1 MKGRLAAALLA
12 ASAAVSLASCGGDDA
27 EVKAL
32 LERAFDKPIGSA
44 VVTADVEVGIEGVEE
59 LGDPIRLKVSGP
71 YRSGGD
77 DALPTFDWDVSFS
90 GGGQTIAGNLL
101 STSENVFVSFGGTAY
116 ELGEET
122 VSRFNE
128 DLASERAGSEESD
141 LSRFGID
148 PSEWLSEATD
158 EGDEDVAGVS
168 TTHVKAKVDVPRM
181 LDDLNT
187 LIDRA
192 GGAVTGAAP
201 PPKLTD
207 EQQEQVADAVSDP
220 VLDVYVG
227 KDDDVVRRLSANL
240 ELDVPEDS
248 RDEVGGIEGGRIS
261 FSVEFADVGR
271 QVQVEAPTDARP
283 LAELAEQFGGLGA
296 LGGEVIP
303 DGGEDGSPEA
313 GGQDEFSRYAQCL
326 EEADPSDL
334 QAIQACSELLR

>member
-1 MKGRLAAALLA
+1 MSRRIAAALLA
-12 ASAAVSLASCGGDDA
+12 AAAATSLAACGGDDA

-32 LERAFDKPIGSA
+32 LDSAFDKPIGSA
-44 VVTADVEVGIEGVEE
+44 VVTADVEVDIEGVEE
-59 LGDPIRLKVSGP
+59 LGDPIRLRVSGP

-77 DALPTFDWDVSFS
+77 ERLPTFDWDVSFS

-122 VSRFNE
+122 VSQFNE
-128 DLASERAGSEESD
+128 QIAADSRRSQDQSLA
-141 LSRFGID
+141 RFGID
-148 PSEWLSEATD
+148 PSEWLSEAQD

-168 TTHVKAKVDVPRM
+168 TTHVQAKVDVPRM
-181 LDDLNT
+181 LDDLNK

-192 GGAVTGAAP
+192 GGAVAGAAP

-207 EQQEQVADAVSDP
+207 QQRQRVADAVSDP

-240 ELDVPEDS
+240 ELEVPEGS
-248 RDEVGGIEGGRIS
+248 RDDVGGIEGGRIS

-271 QVQVEAPTDARP
+271 QVRVQAPADARP
-283 LAELAEQFGGLGA
+283 ISELAEQFGGLGA
-296 LGGEVIP
+296 LDGGVIP
-303 DGGEDGSPEA
+303 EGGGGSGAE
-313 GGQDEFSRYAQCL
+313 GGDEFSRYAKCL

-334 QAIQACSELLR
+334 QAIQACSDLLR

>member
-1 MKGRLAAALLA
+1 MVAALLA
-12 ASAAVSLASCGGDDA
+12 ASAAASLSACGGDDA

-44 VVTADVEVGIEGVEE
+44 VVTADFEVNIEGVEE

-77 DALPTFDWDVSFS
+77 ESLPTFDWDVSFS
-90 GGGQTIAGNLL
+90 GGGQTIAGNLS

-128 DLASERAGSEESD
+128 DLASERAGSEERD

-168 TTHVKAKVDVPRM
+168 TTHVQAKVDVPRM

-207 EQQEQVADAVSDP
+207 EQQEQVAEAVSDP

-240 ELDVPEDS
+240 ELDVPEGS
-248 RDEVGGIEGGRIS
+248 RDDVGGIEGGRIT
-261 FSVEFADVGR
+261 FSVEFAEVGR
-271 QVQVEAPTDARP
+271 QVQVQAPPSARP
-283 LAELAEQFGGLGA
+283 ISELAEQFGGLGA
-296 LGGEVIP
+296 LGGGVLP
-303 DGGEDGSPEA
+303 QTGGGAGADGA
-313 GGQDEFSRYAQCL
+313 GQDEFSRYAQCL

-334 QAIQACSELLR
+334 QAIQACSDLLR

>member
-1 MKGRLAAALLA
+1 MVAALLA
-12 ASAAVSLASCGGDDA
+12 ASAAASLSACGGDDA

-32 LERAFDKPIGSA
+32 LERAFNKPIGSA
-44 VVTADVEVGIEGVEE
+44 VVTADFEVNIEGVEE

-77 DALPTFDWDVSFS
+77 ESLPTFDWDVSFS
-90 GGGQTIAGNLL
+90 GGGQTIAGNLS

-116 ELGEET
+116 ELGEDT

-128 DLASERAGSEESD
+128 DLAASGESRQERSLAQ
-141 LSRFGID
+141 FGID

-158 EGDEDVAGVS
+158 EGDEDVAGVP
-168 TTHVKAKVDVPRM
+168 TTHVQAKVDVPRM

-207 EQQEQVADAVSDP
+207 EQQEQVAEAVSDP

-240 ELDVPEDS
+240 DLDVPEGS
-248 RDEVGGIEGGRIS
+248 RDDVGGIEGGRIS
-261 FSVEFADVGR
+261 FSVEFADVGL
-271 QVQVEAPTDARP
+271 QVQVQEPANPRP
-283 LAELAEQFGGLGA
+283 ISELAEQFGGLGA
-296 LGGEVIP
+296 LGGGVLP
-303 DGGEDGSPEA
+303 QTGGGAGADGA
-313 GGQDEFSRYAQCL
+313 GQDEFSSYAQCL

-334 QAIQACSELLR
+334 QAIQACSDLLR